1 MNLFGM
7 QIDAQWAPELHLA
20 WEAVESDLV
29 DGRALELATSAAED
43 PELARRTTASL
54 RLELGPPPVSWA
66 AALEI
71 ELGAQ
76 MWSLRRLATR
86 RED

>member
-1 MNLFGM
+1 LAGSGPALN
-7 QIDAQWAPELHLA
+7 AQWAPELHLA

-54 RLELGPPPVSWA
+54 RLELGRPPVSWA
-66 AALEI
+66 A
-71 ELGAQ
+71 G
-76 MWSLRRLATR
+76 T
-86 RED
+86 